1 MKRTKNEMS
10 PHSNERVEP
19 SPHEAE
25 GLTKLR
31 AAIENAPYHGYL
43 HEVPQFGIWHPSI
56 NEAAELVAVDMWY
69 SGEIEGKGEP
79 PDLEGADLEQWLKEA
94 LSEIIEVIA
103 AGLCS
108 AINNGK
114 LRASPVRRALD
125 DHLERE
131 ETHVYY
137 DDLCDWMKERGLHPG
152 DHMSSW
158 VHYEATIDSLI
169 CEEVAFLRAAQ
180 KGGTQEL
187 ENIERQRRDAKY
199 GKLDEALELD
209 ALRAALKAKLNQIH
223 ELQSK
228 LVELRSRHAERV
240 DRPLHTR
247 QRRTLLTIIA
257 ALCSQA
263 GFDYDVRGAAQR
275 IRRATELIGAPIDD
289 GTIDGLLKEI
299 PDALESR
306 MK

>member
-1 MKRTKNEMS
+1 MKRTKSEVS
-10 PHSNERVEP
+10 PPSNERVEL

-25 GLTKLR
+25 GLRKLR
-31 AAIENAPYHGYL
+31 VAIENAPDHGYL
-43 HEVPQFGIWHPSI
+43 HYVPQFGIWHPSI

-69 SGEIEGKGEP
+69 SGEIEGKTEP
-79 PDLEGADLEQWLKEA
+79 SDIEEADLDQWLKEA
-94 LSEIIEVIA
+94 LSEIVEVIA

-108 AINNGK
+108 AIDSGK

-125 DHLERE
+125 DSLERE
-131 ETHVYY
+131 ETHVDY
-137 DDLCDWMKERGLHPG
+137 DDLCDWMKERGLQPG
-152 DHMSSW
+152 DHMNSW
-158 VHYEATIDSLI
+158 VSYEATIGDLI

-180 KGGTQEL
+180 KRGTQEL

-199 GKLDEALELD
+199 GLLDEAQVLES
-209 ALRAALKAKLNQIH
+209 LRAALKAKLNEIH
-223 ELQSK
+223 ELQRK
-228 LVELRSRHAERV
+228 LVELRSGQAVRV

-263 GFDYDVRGAAQR
+263 GFDYGVRGAAQR

-299 PDALESR
+299 PDAVESR